1 MITSSPRHINIII
14 LIAVIGLMGYGL
26 YSQYVM
32 GLIPCPLCM
41 TQRAA
46 YCLIGGFALI
56 AIIHK
61 QGYKIYS
68 LLIALASL
76 GGIAAAGRQVW
87 LQHLPPELVPA
98 CGPSLE
104 YMLETFPFAEALKML
119 ILGEGNCAIVDWTFV
134 GLSMA
139 EWSLLWFVGFLGAA
153 LWQLLRKPATA
164 A

>member
-1 MITSSPRHINIII
+1 MIASSPRHINIFF
-14 LIAVIGLMGYGL
+14 LVSVIGLMGYGL

-41 TQRAA
+41 TQRIA
-46 YCLIGGFALI
+46 YCLIGAFALI
-56 AIIHK
+56 AIIDNPR
-61 QGYKIYS
+61 YKIYS
-68 LLIALASL
+68 ALILLASL
-76 GGIAAAGRQVW
+76 GGLAAAGRQVW
-87 LQHLPPELVPA
+87 MQHLPPELVPA

-119 ILGEGNCAIVDWTFV
+119 VLGDGNCAEVDWSFI

-139 EWSLLWFVGFLGAA
+139 EWSLAWFVGFFGLA
-153 LWQLLRKPATA
+153 LWQLLRKQPSA